1 MNSKKNFKYYL
12 IFGSIGLLLIT
23 LIALHAAD
31 YAYLNSN
38 SNMFFSI
45 FMGMMNTVEAPF
57 KFTFRPE
64 SLIYIGATIFFF
76 GLGAIYFWNE
86 KERNK
91 HAKRGTESG
100 TSHWHDNL
108 PEYNKEFSSPKGS
121 PLNNGPNNMIL
132 SQNVFLNMNT
142 QETLRNNN
150 VLICGGSGSGKSRFL
165 IKPNILQANANYI
178 ITDPAGELLE
188 STGKFL
194 EREGYDVKVF
204 NLVEMNK
211 SDQYNPFN
219 YIRNDPGV
227 LMMINCL
234 IQNTN
239 NGKTGGDPFWEKS
252 EMALLQALCFYLV
265 HYCPKHQQNFT
276 SVMKLLR
283 AAEVDENNANK
294 KSQLD
299 RLFDKVAEED
309 PDSIALKQYLTFKMG
324 AGKTLKS
331 ILISCS
337 VRLTVFNMKEIENL
351 TRQDTIELDKMGGTY
366 QHEIVE
372 GEAVN
377 NKKALFVIIP
387 AADSTYNFLVSMM
400 YSQLFETLY
409 FIAETKSQ
417 SSNKKLPRHVRF
429 LLDEFANI
437 GQIPEFTKK
446 LATMRKYDISCT
458 IVYQDLSQLKAMY
471 EKDWGSVI
479 SNCDTFLF
487 LGGKDSETAKYI
499 SEQLGDTTITVRNR
513 SVSKGGKGSA
523 NHSFNQQGRK
533 LLLPSEVSDIDNR
546 KCIVMIRSINPFLD
560 DKYEYTKHPNF
571 KYTGDANKEF
581 LYINKRNN
589 EIVKETDEEKE
600 IKKEEIIKKQ
610 YEQSERSAN
619 PTDKILTQPLPK
631 TVCNKIFGYNK
642 ETHTCDNL
650 LIPEDDI
657 NDIVESLIMPL
668 TDVVNSKTD
677 VPNEESNEDDS
688 AKDKFEEEIKIMINN
703 EEAEKEQNESD
714 LLFDDEEEFDYSG
727 Y

>member
-1 MNSKKNFKYYL
+1 MKSKQNFKLYL
-12 IFGSIGLLLIT
+12 IFGSFVMVFVILT
-23 LIALHAAD
+23 ALHAAD
-31 YAYLNSN
+31 YAYIHPNSN
-38 SNMFFSI
+38 IFISI
-45 FMGMMNTVEAPF
+45 LMGALNVAEAPF
-57 KFTFRPE
+57 AFTFRNE
-64 SLIYIGATIFFF
+64 SLIYIGASLFLFT
-76 GLGAIYFWNE
+76 LGALYFWVQ
-86 KERNK
+86 KERNQ
-91 HAKRGTESG
+91 HAQHGTENG
-100 TSHWHDNL
+100 TSHWNDDL
-108 PEYNKEFSSPKGS
+108 PGYNKEFTSPKGS
-121 PLNNGPNNMIL
+121 PSNNGPNNMIL

-142 QETLRNNN
+142 RETLRNNN

-165 IKPNILQANANYI
+165 IKPNILQANANYVV
-178 ITDPAGELLE
+178 TDPAGELLE
-188 STGKFL
+188 STGGFL

-204 NLVEMNK
+204 NLVEMSK
-211 SDQYNPFN
+211 SDQYNPFH
-219 YIRNDPGV
+219 YIRDDPGV

-239 NGKTGGDPFWEKS
+239 AGKSGGDPFWEKS
-252 EMALLQALCFYLV
+252 EMALLQALCFYLI
-265 HYCPKHQQNFT
+265 HYCPKHLQNFT
-276 SVMKLLR
+276 TVMKLLR

-294 KSQLD
+294 KSKLD
-299 RLFDKVAEED
+299 RLFDQVAESD
-309 PDSIALKQYLTFKMG
+309 PNSIALKQYLTFKMG

-351 TRQDTIELDKMGGTY
+351 TCQDTIELDKMAGTY
-366 QHEIVE
+366 ESE
-372 GEAVN
+372 TLENEKVN

-409 FIAETKSQ
+409 FIGETKS
-417 SSNKKLPRHVRF
+417 SDKKLPRPIRF

-487 LGGKDSETAKYI
+487 LGGKDGETAKYI

-513 SVSKGGKGSA
+513 SMSKGGKGGA

-533 LLLPSEVSDIDNR
+533 LLLPSEVADIDNK
-546 KCIVMIRSINPFLD
+546 KCIVMIRGVSPFLD
-560 DKYEYTKHPNF
+560 DKYEYTKHPNY
-571 KYTGDANKEF
+571 KYTGDANKDY

-589 EIVKETDEEKE
+589 GIQISTEEEKE
-600 IKKEEIIKKQ
+600 IKKEEKINKM
-610 YEQSERSAN
+610 YSQSEKSAN
-619 PTDKILTQPLPK
+619 PSDKIITQPLPK

-657 NDIVESLIMPL
+657 NDMVDSLITPL
-668 TDVVNSKTD
+668 SDVINNQKK
-677 VPNEESNEDDS
+677 NKKEDSDD
-688 AKDKFEEEIKIMINN
+688 ATKDKFEEEIKIS
-703 EEAEKEQNESD
+703 ESKEQQIQNEDD

-727 Y
+727 F